1 MSVRPGL
8 CTCGVGG
15 GLALALVAGA
25 AGIAGGQQQARP
37 VSTDASLS
45 RAVAQAAPDTGPRP
59 GGAPGPLGVGAG
71 VDSPPAVLLAGTY
84 WTHLT
89 EAERQAYVSGFLAGA
104 AAEQVR
110 GEAVV
115 AHRAG
120 DSAAVSSAAVD
131 SLHAVHALRFRFAP
145 AVYASQM
152 DDFYWWENHRRIP
165 IVDAMIVINAQLDGQ
180 QDHGGP

>member
-8 CTCGVGG
+8 GKCGAGG
-15 GLALALVAGA
+15 GLALALVVGMTV
-25 AGIAGGQQQARP
+25 ITGGQQQARP
-37 VSTDASLS
+37 VSTEGARAS
-45 RAVAQAAPDTGPRP
+45 AGTAAR
-59 GGAPGPLGVGAG
+59 G
-71 VDSPPAVLLAGTY
+71 VDSPPPAVLLTGTY

-110 GEAVV
+110 GEAVA

-131 SLHAVHALRFRFAP
+131 SLRALHALRFRFTP
-145 AVYASQM
+145 AVYASQI

-165 IVDAMIVINAQLDGQ
+165 IVDAMIVINAQMDAQ

>member
-8 CTCGVGG
+8 GRCGVGG

-25 AGIAGGQQQARP
+25 AGIAGGQQHVP
-37 VSTDASLS
+37 SESTEAALS
-45 RAVAQAAPDTGPRP
+45 RAVVQAAAPDARLRA
-59 GGAPGPLGVGAG
+59 GGASGAQS
-71 VDSPPAVLLAGTY
+71 VDSPPAVLLAGSY

-110 GEAVV
+110 GEALV
-115 AHRAG
+115 AHRGA

-131 SLHAVHALRFRFAP
+131 SLHAQHALRFHFAP
-145 AVYASQM
+145 SVYASQM
-152 DDFYWWENHRRIP
+152 DDFYWWENQRRIP
-165 IVDAMIVINAQLDGQ
+165 IVDAMIMINAQMDGQ